1 MLENLSIDFFLA
13 EEWSKK
19 DIQKLQNIKA
29 KILKEFIKISSEN
42 NNLSYDETNILI
54 KINSNKSIASFLDI
68 FTRANKYVLKN
79 KVTTTITKTNQQKIL
94 NNPLFKKNLGDSLD
108 LRYLIF
114 KEILKINNISC
125 PKLTQQ
131 KIRLYKSSDLKV
143 KITKKEFF
151 WRILNKL
158 KKLTISKKAK
168 HQAISKLSHK
178 IGYLD
183 IDTRILD
190 IKGINFIKVPKI
202 NFKSKENKKQ
212 KIKFFYKYNKIFYNS
227 LKHSFKNLKFFKIN
241 FNQELSDLLLII
253 LLEKN
258 CEIILNKKLISK
270 FVNYYQ
276 KFYYKNKIQ
285 FLLHQNEWS
294 NRIAPALAAIAAKRN
309 GLTLLGMQNN
319 GGGCIYERGYN
330 LDWNGKASDPNNF
343 SDYFF
348 VWSDWAFKKN
358 SYVNYIKNPSI
369 NLSYKKNLYKKK
381 FCFNSIK
388 KKKLN
393 FLFSP
398 TSLSSLFEIHCTYGL
413 TSSKMYKH
421 RQFINNFFLYLDN
434 HLSNI
439 EITIYIKL
447 KGFGET
453 IFENQEWMFYPFM
466 NLKNIKIKYLK
477 EGLSEDYFD
486 YMDLHIIDG
495 PSTSLANSINYNI
508 PFITIWN
515 KKIFKARKEYF
526 SIFNQLKKNNLICE
540 DKKLFI
546 KIINK
551 KYYYNFFYNKK
562 LIAVKKIF
570 CNFFVNTSDAFFDLF
585 VKNINSMKKN

>member
-42 NNLSYDETNILI
+42 NNLSYDEANILI

-68 FTRANKYVLKN
+68 FTRANKYILGN
-79 KVTTTITKTNQQKIL
+79 KVTTTITKTNQQKLL

-114 KEILKINNISC
+114 KEILKINNISY
-125 PKLTQQ
+125 PKLAKQ
-131 KIRLYKSSDLKV
+131 KIKLQKSSDLKV
-143 KITKKEFF
+143 QITKKEFF
-151 WRILNKL
+151 WRTLNKL
-158 KKLTISKKAK
+158 KKLIISTEAK
-168 HQAISKLSHK
+168 HQVISQLSHK

-183 IDTRILD
+183 MDIRILD
-190 IKGINFIKVPKI
+190 IKGIRFIKVPKI
-202 NFKSKENKKQ
+202 NFKSKKNKKH
-212 KIKFFYKYNKIFYNS
+212 KIIFFNRYNKIFYNS
-227 LKHSFKNLKFFKIN
+227 LKHKFKNLKYFKIN

-258 CEIILNKKLISK
+258 YDIISNKKLISK

-309 GLTLLGMQNN
+309 SLTLLRMQNN

-358 SYVNYIKNPSI
+358 SHVNYIKSPSI

-381 FCFNSIK
+381 FCFNNLK

-398 TSLSSLFEIHCTYGL
+398 TSLSSLFEIHCTHGL
-413 TSSKMYKH
+413 TSTKMYKH

-434 HLSNI
+434 HLPDI
-439 EITIYIKL
+439 EITIFIKL

-453 IFENQEWMFYPFM
+453 IFNTHEWMFYPSM

-477 EGLSEDYFD
+477 EGVSEDYFD

-508 PFITIWN
+508 PFINIWN
-515 KKIFKARKEYF
+515 KKIFKARKEYS
-526 SIFNQLKKNNLICE
+526 SIFNQLKINNLICE
-540 DKKLFI
+540 DKKLFV
-546 KIINK
+546 KILNK
-551 KYYYNFFYNKK
+551 NFYYNFFNNKN
-562 LIAVKKIF
+562 LILAKNKFCKFFAYTSCNSFKSFSENIKKIR
-570 CNFFVNTSDAFFDLF
+570 
-585 VKNINSMKKN
+585 KN